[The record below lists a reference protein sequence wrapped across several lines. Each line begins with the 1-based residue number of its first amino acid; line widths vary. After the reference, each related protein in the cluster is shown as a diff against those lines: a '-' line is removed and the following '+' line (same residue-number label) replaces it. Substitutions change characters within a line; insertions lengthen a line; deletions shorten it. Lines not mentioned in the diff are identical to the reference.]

1 MTKMTRLSI
10 SGSLV
15 FAVTALFLLPC
26 HDAAAQA
33 RTPTEASPEYRLGA
47 GDAVRITVFQNPDLT
62 LETRIS
68 ESGIVSFPL
77 LGTIRIGGLTISQAE
92 KVIADGLRE
101 GNFVKQPQV
110 SMLVLQIRANQVS
123 VLGQV
128 NRAGRFP
135 IDVADLRLADVLAIA
150 GGIASSGADMVV
162 VAGTRGGKPFRAEID
177 LPNLFSPEGSP
188 DISIQNGD
196 VVWVDRAP
204 VVYIYGEVQRPGT
217 LRLERNMTV
226 LQVLASG
233 GGLTLR
239 GTVKGLRLHRKGLDG
254 KTVIVQPE
262 MDDVVRKGDV
272 VYVRESLF

>member
-15 FAVTALFLLPC
+15 FAVVALFLLPC
-26 HDAAAQA
+26 DAAAQV
-33 RTPTEASPEYRLGA
+33 RPPTEASPEYRLGA